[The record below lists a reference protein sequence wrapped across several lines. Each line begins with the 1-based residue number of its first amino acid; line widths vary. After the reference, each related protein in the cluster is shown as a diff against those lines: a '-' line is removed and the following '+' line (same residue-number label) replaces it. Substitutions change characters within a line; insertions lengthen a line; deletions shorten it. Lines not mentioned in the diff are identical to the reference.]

1 MQKQFRLKKR
11 AAFAYVYRKGE
22 KNGCKGLVAFERKIQ
37 RGIENRVVR
46 VQKGWQCR
54 HSQPRQEADSRGVE
68 THYGQ
73 NRRRLY
79 VRYRGISVH
88 CRERFFLGVE
98 VGRASVFTCGETQM
112 IKRFCLFLLLLYK
125 RTLSPITGN
134 HCAYT
139 PTCSMYSYDA
149 ISKYGAFVGILLT
162 IERLLRCTPF
172 AKGGFDPV
180 RENYR
185 GKTKWLI

>member
-22 KNGCKGLVAFERKIQ
+22 KTAARDLLLLSAKSKEGLKIGLSVSKKVGNAVT
-37 RGIENRVVR
+37 RNHVKRLIR
-46 VQKGWQCR
+46 
-54 HSQPRQEADSRGVE
+54 EALKPIMDRIDDG
-68 THYGQ
+68 YMC
-73 NRRRLY
+73 
-79 VRYRGISVH
+79 YRGISTH

-180 RENYR
+180 KENYR
-185 GKTKWLI
+185 GKIKWLI